1 MPLGGPENPQLVNP
15 SEVQRIDLQTYSSD
29 GGKIPVNLVQR
40 DAEDLLSS
48 ESIVNIPNTDIEEP
62 PTRTNP
68 NPDA

>member
-1 MPLGGPENPQLVNP
+1 MPLGGSENPQLANP
-15 SEVQRIDLQTYSSD
+15 SEVRRIDLQTYNSD
-29 GGKIPVNLVQR
+29 GGKIPVNLVQW

-48 ESIVNIPNTDIEEP
+48 ESIVNIPNTDIEKP